1 MTYNLKL
8 LGEYNNK
15 KQTKKLKE
23 KERIFKTQTTIESQ
37 EVQRD

>member
-15 KQTKKLKE
+15 KSINKPKE
-23 KERIFKTQTTIESQ
+23 KEHTFETQTTIEP
-37 EVQRD
+37 